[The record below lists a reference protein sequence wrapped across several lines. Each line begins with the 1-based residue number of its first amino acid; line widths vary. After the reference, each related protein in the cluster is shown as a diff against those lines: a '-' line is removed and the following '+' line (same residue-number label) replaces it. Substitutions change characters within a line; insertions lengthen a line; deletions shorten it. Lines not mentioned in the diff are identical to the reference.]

1 MLTNVID
8 LKIKIIFAI
17 AFGVLSTNIAISQ
30 ETAFKN
36 IADVN
41 LDGAKRTDITKS
53 KNLKIAKSKYSL
65 VNSLES
71 NVGEFYEKNGMLLFL
86 NGESAE
92 LENNHLERLEKGF
105 KEMKGWR
112 PGDPEFT
119 KLETFGQYKVLVM
132 NLEFEDQGTGKYSFY
147 AVSKNNKKIL
157 VGTLE
162 FELSDK
168 PKAKEIIGEF
178 IKHIKFK

>member
-1 MLTNVID
+1 M
-8 LKIKIIFAI
+8 KIKIIFCI
-17 AFGVLSTNIAISQ
+17 AFGTLFSNLAMGQ

-36 IADVN
+36 IAVVN
-41 LDGAKRTDITKS
+41 FDGAKRTDITKS

-92 LENNHLERLEKGF
+92 LENNHLEQLEKGF

-119 KLETFGQYKVLVM
+119 KLETFSQYKVLVM
-132 NLEFEDQGTGKYSFY
+132 NLEFEDQGTGKYSFF

-157 VGTLE
+157 NGVLE
-162 FELSDK
+162 YELTD
-168 PKAKEIIGEF
+168 KAKASQIIEKF
-178 IKHIKFK
+178 IKGIKFK